1 NGISYTLQLLSA
13 SNLPASVL
21 YPMVTGGSVVLSAVA
36 GRIFFGEKPDRITL
50 AGLALSFVATFL
62 FLF

>member
-1 NGISYTLQLLSA
+1 MYSTRTAPGDMALA
-13 SNLPASVL
+13 RRVL

-36 GRIFFGEKPDRITL
+36 GRIFFREKPDRITL
-50 AGLALSFVATFL
+50 AGLILSFIATFL